1 MILTGPEIFRQRLL
15 GALTI
20 EPFDTRQLNPVSYNY
35 RLSRTLRTHRA
46 TVIDTRAEHELEEFA
61 IPDDGVVLQPG
72 RVYLG
77 TTVEAIGSTR
87 FVPSLI
93 GRSSLGRLGMFLQ
106 YSADLGNLGA
116 CHRWTLEIKVVQ
128 PLRVYAEMVTG
139 QVSFWT
145 VTGAR
150 RPYAGYFGHIDE
162 AAVPP
167 AGLLTAPTA
176 RSPFPLPHR
185 ARRLP

>member
-1 MILTGPEIFRQRLL
+1 MILTGPEIVRQRRL
-15 GALTI
+15 GTLTI
-20 EPFDTRQLNPVSYNY
+20 EPFNSRQLNPVSYNY
-35 RLSRTLRTHRA
+35 RLGRTLRTHRA
-46 TVIDTRAEHELEEFA
+46 AVMDTHAAHELEEFT
-61 IPDDGVVLQPG
+61 IPDDGIVLQPG

-77 TTVEAIGSTR
+77 TTMEAIGSTR

-128 PLRVYAEMVTG
+128 PLHVYAEMITG

-145 VTGAR
+145 VCGAR
-150 RPYAGYFGHIDE
+150 QPYAGYFGRIDE
-162 AAVPP
+162 ATVPP
-167 AGLLTAPTA
+167 ADLLTAPTA
-176 RSPFPLPHR
+176 LLPLPLPLPT
-185 ARRLP
+185 RRLP